1 MDSKEILSIFSFLLL
16 FLQSHARPA
25 NQKEESFGPSSPA
38 SAPGPSS
45 PAPSNHGCWL
55 SSTSCHNESLRACLD
70 PASIGSKKVI
80 VLVMNEGEKNL
91 IVSVSTS
98 HGKTKKVEVL
108 PHLTKKVEITAK
120 VGGNSTIQIDAG
132 ELRCAIQIGAAA
144 SSYGI
149 FNYIP
154 FPRHISPIYLLIL
167 TGLIIGSTYA
177 FYKRSKRDDGIAYQQ
192 LEMGQPASSSPNNVD
207 VETAQG
213 WEQDW
218 EGEWQ
223 EVKSKLAS
231 VNGLSSRSAKRDDD

>member
-16 FLQSHARPA
+16 FLQSQARPVV
-25 NQKEESFGPSSPA
+25 ESPPSSGLSSPA
-38 SAPGPSS
+38 PAPG
-45 PAPSNHGCWL
+45 PSNHGCWL

-70 PASIGSKKVI
+70 PASI
-80 VLVMNEGEKNL
+80 
-91 IVSVSTS
+91 
-98 HGKTKKVEVL
+98 
-108 PHLTKKVEITAK
+108 AK

-167 TGLIIGSTYA
+167 SGLIIGSTYA

>member
-1 MDSKEILSIFSFLLL
+1 MNSKEILSIFSFLLL

-25 NQKEESFGPSSPA
+25 GDSSPSSSLSSPA
-38 SAPGPSS
+38 PAPG
-45 PAPSNHGCWL
+45 PSNHGCWL

-70 PASIGSKKVI
+70 PASIGSKKVL
-80 VLVMNEGEKNL
+80 VLVMNEGERNL
-91 IVSVSTS
+91 TVSVSMS
-98 HGKTKKVEVL
+98 HDKTKKVEVL
-108 PHLTKKVEITAK
+108 PHLTQKVEITAK

-132 ELRCAIQIGAAA
+132 ELSCAIQIGAAA
-144 SSYGI
+144 SS
-149 FNYIP
+149 
-154 FPRHISPIYLLIL
+154 
-167 TGLIIGSTYA
+167 LIIGSTYA

-218 EGEWQ
+218 EGEWR

-231 VNGLSSRSAKRDDD
+231 ANGLSSRSAKRDDD

>member
-16 FLQSHARPA
+16 FLQSHARPPV
-25 NQKEESFGPSSPA
+25 KSSLPSGPSSPA
-38 SAPGPSS
+38 PAPG
-45 PAPSNHGCWL
+45 PSNHGCWL

-80 VLVMNEGEKNL
+80 VLVMNEGERNL
-91 IVSVSTS
+91 NVSVSMS
-98 HGKTKKVEVL
+98 HGKTKTVEVL
-108 PHLTKKVEITAK
+108 PNLTRKVEITAK

-132 ELRCAIQIGAAA
+132 ELRCAIHIEAAA

-154 FPRHISPIYLLIL
+154 FPRHISPIYLVIL

-177 FYKRSKRDDGIAYQQ
+177 CYKRSKRDDGIAYQQ

-218 EGEWQ
+218 DGEWQ

>member
-16 FLQSHARPA
+16 FLQSHARPPV
-25 NQKEESFGPSSPA
+25 ESSLPS
-38 SAPGPSS
+38 GPSS
-45 PAPSNHGCWL
+45 PAPAPGPSNYGCWL

-80 VLVMNEGEKNL
+80 VLVMNEGERNL
-91 IVSVSTS
+91 N
-98 HGKTKKVEVL
+98 
-108 PHLTKKVEITAK
+108 VEITAK

-132 ELRCAIQIGAAA
+132 ELSCAIHIGAAA

-154 FPRHISPIYLLIL
+154 FPRHISPIYLVIL

-218 EGEWQ
+218 DGEWQ

>member
-1 MDSKEILSIFSFLLL
+1 MNSKEILSIFSFLLL

-25 NQKEESFGPSSPA
+25 GDSSPSSRLSSPA
-38 SAPGPSS
+38 PAPG
-45 PAPSNHGCWL
+45 PSNHGCWL

-70 PASIGSKKVI
+70 PASIGSKKVL
-80 VLVMNEGEKNL
+80 VLVMNEGERNL
-91 IVSVSTS
+91 TVSVSMS
-98 HGKTKKVEVL
+98 HDKTKKVEVL
-108 PHLTKKVEITAK
+108 PHLTQKVEITAK

-132 ELRCAIQIGAAA
+132 ELSCAIQIGAAA

-218 EGEWQ
+218 EGEWR

-231 VNGLSSRSAKRDDD
+231 ANGLSSRSAKRDDD